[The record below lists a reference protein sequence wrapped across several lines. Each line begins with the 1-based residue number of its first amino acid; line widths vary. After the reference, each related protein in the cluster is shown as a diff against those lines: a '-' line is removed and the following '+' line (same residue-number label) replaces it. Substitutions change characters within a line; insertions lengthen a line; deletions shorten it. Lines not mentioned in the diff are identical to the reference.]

1 MEACQPNNH
10 RVLPDSRLLLPPP
23 SPPPPSSP
31 SPPSLLLLLLP
42 FPFLVLWTN
51 FARAIERKSEPRQ
64 TRTSPSRRSSYFAD
78 ARPGSRYENGGVVF
92 TWSREHIDSRTRRQ
106 IGFCALFPF
115 APSLFPLLPFCRR
128 RSFHP
133 LIAHRPS
140 MSYLPRLVDG
150 HIYGELYA
158 MLFGTDNRGDVS
170 TNVLLR

>member
-1 MEACQPNNH
+1 MPTEQPP
-10 RVLPDSRLLLPPP
+10 RPARFAA
-23 SPPPPSSP
+23 SPPATLSATAVVAITAVVASAGAF
-31 SPPSLLLLLLP
+31 P
-42 FPFLVLWTN
+42 FPRPLEKF
-51 FARAIERKSEPRQ
+51 
-64 TRTSPSRRSSYFAD
+64 RTSNRAKIRAATDTNVGVADLRTSRTRD
-78 ARPGSRYENGGVVF
+78 RVPVTNGGVVF

-115 APSLFPLLPFCRR
+115 APSLLPLLPFCRR